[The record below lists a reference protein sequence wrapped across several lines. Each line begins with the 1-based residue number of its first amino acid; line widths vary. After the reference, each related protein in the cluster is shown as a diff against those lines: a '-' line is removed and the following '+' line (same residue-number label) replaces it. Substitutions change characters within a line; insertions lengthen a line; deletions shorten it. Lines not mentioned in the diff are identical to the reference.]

1 MGEKCSKERKKQGK
15 HFDTPLTTMIF
26 CRGCFFSLFRSN
38 SIAQCYSSAVQTEL
52 KGSIDR

>member
-52 KGSIDR
+52 RGSIDR